1 MKNIKFLLGLLAV
14 VMIMASCAT
23 TQGAMEDDGSLN
35 DPRTQ
40 QIGNRLYL
48 QDPYYG
54 TVVLERDPYT
64 GRYFD
69 VTYGSRFGTGLY
81 GADPYGP
88 YRGNINRGYYGG
100 GRRGVVVQQQ
110 QPAAPRQESQPSR
123 EEVRKRI
130 LGSN

>member
-23 TQGAMEDDGSLN
+23 TQSAMEDDGSMD

-48 QDPYYG
+48 QDPING

-64 GRYFD
+64 GRYYD
-69 VTYGSRFGTGLY
+69 VTYGSRFGTGFYGGGPY
-81 GADPYGP
+81 GA

-100 GRRGVVVQQQ
+100 RRGVVVQQQ
-110 QPAAPRQESQPSR
+110 PVTPRQDDRPSR
-123 EEVRKRI
+123 EEVRKRV